1 MEEEEE
7 EDQVAKEK
15 RRPVLSASHL
25 LTCSGRV
32 VKGSA
37 GMKLYVHTSKPPG
50 HARTLFFNFFPEIV
64 AVFLTVL

>member
-1 MEEEEE
+1 MEEEEEEE

-32 VKGSA
+32 VKGRA
-37 GMKLYVHTSKPPG
+37 GMKLYVHQSHLATREPSF
-50 HARTLFFNFFPEIV
+50 LIFFPEIV
-64 AVFLTVL
+64 AVFF